1 MVSQTNRTGGLAPSR
16 QSPCKFF
23 PNDLS
28 SRALAVLVRRALAR
42 QSRAE
47 APVSGALEP
56 WAAPQGGRLAGLY
69 KQTKYLAGAGRGEK
83 SPARTARH
91 RRNQQFR
98 ELSFDAPW
106 TPRRAFQE
114 TSKMA

>member
-1 MVSQTNRTGGLAPSR
+1 M
-16 QSPCKFF
+16 
-23 PNDLS
+23 
-28 SRALAVLVRRALAR
+28 R

-69 KQTKYLAGAGRGEK
+69 KQTKCLAGAGREEK
-83 SPARTARH
+83 APARTTRH

-106 TPRRAFQE
+106 TPHRAFQE